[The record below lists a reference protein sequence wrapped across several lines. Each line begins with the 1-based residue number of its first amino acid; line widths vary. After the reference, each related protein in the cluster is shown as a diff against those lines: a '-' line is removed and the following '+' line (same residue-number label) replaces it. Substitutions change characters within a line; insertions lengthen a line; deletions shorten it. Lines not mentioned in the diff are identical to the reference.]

1 MRERE
6 HPLPDRNSRED
17 TIYQVGRR
25 IRHSAATTRIAKTP
39 FLARVRNDAIQAACI
54 AMNANKAPP
63 EHTAV
68 QEGTKFA
75 LHELRDVP
83 IMLALLREERFQI
96 SGNDAVERILFGIA
110 RPVDVFKSHRDANKD
125 NDLHCAA
132 DENSGGSRLT
142 NRICPGFSDFYGI
155 LGSLPVHRRPQGGR
169 I

>member
-110 RPVDVFKSHRDANKD
+110 RPVDVFKSHRDVRACKHRCIRP
-125 NDLHCAA
+125 LTRTMTYIARRTRIPA
-132 DENSGGSRLT
+132 DR
-142 NRICPGFSDFYGI
+142 D
-155 LGSLPVHRRPQGGR
+155 
-169 I
+169 